1 MWDFDSDVEYDSEY
15 SDGEP
20 YFALKEEVR
29 RGDWNAAKLALDA
42 GENWNESANKLGQVE
57 ALELLL
63 AEGAISHTTRKSNV
77 NGTG

>member
-1 MWDFDSDVEYDSEY
+1 MAGVARRRLPHPATSHQIVLKGYWMCTQSSTMWDFDSDVEYDSEY

-42 GENWNESANKLGQVE
+42 GEN
-57 ALELLL
+57 
-63 AEGAISHTTRKSNV
+63 
-77 NGTG
+77 

>member
-1 MWDFDSDVEYDSEY
+1 MCTQSSTMWDFDSDVEYDSEY

-42 GENWNESANKLGQVE
+42 GEN
-57 ALELLL
+57 
-63 AEGAISHTTRKSNV
+63 
-77 NGTG
+77 

>member
-1 MWDFDSDVEYDSEY
+1 MCDFDSDVEYDSEY

-42 GENWNESANKLGQVE
+42 GEN
-57 ALELLL
+57 
-63 AEGAISHTTRKSNV
+63 
-77 NGTG
+77 